1 MDLPVEEVLIS
12 NHPSPTQ
19 PSEEALC
26 EYENIPTLIDIDVT
40 EDTVENVG
48 AKMQGAAGP
57 GGVGS
62 IAWRDWI
69 LRYGI
74 ASRRLRKGV

>member
-1 MDLPVEEVLIS
+1 MGLPVEEVLL
-12 NHPSPTQ
+12 NKHPFPTQ

-26 EYENIPTLIDIDVT
+26 EYNTLPALIDINVT
-40 EDTVENVG
+40 EDTVENAA

-57 GGVGS
+57 DGVDS

-74 ASRRLRKGV
+74 A